1 MADLQ
6 PSLGIVRA
14 MLATIAKTVGC
25 SVDYFQLTVQLGEF
39 VYLDVVDE
47 DFEGTVEVGALTSEL
62 MECLTTALGRTVF
75 DGGACTN
82 EGGVVSLQVCF
93 DKSVVL
99 RVGV

>member
-47 DFEGTVEVGALTSEL
+47 DFEGTVDLRALTPAL
-62 MECLTTALGRTVF
+62 KECLSAALGRPVF
-75 DGGACTN
+75 GGGPCTN
-82 EGGVVSLQVCF
+82 EGGVLSVQVYF
-93 DKSVVL
+93 DDTVVL